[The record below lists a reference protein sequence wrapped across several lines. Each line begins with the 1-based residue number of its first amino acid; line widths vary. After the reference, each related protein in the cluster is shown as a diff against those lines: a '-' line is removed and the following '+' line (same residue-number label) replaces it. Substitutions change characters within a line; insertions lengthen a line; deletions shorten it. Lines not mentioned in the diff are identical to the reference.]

1 MEGKLYR
8 GYFGNLYKIST
19 RGFVLVSDDEG
30 AMWHLSAYGSNL
42 ALFKDAI
49 ETGAVKELK

>member
-8 GYFGNLYKIST
+8 SYFDSLYKIST
-19 RGFVLVSDDEG
+19 RGFVLVSCDEG
-30 AMWHLSAYGSNL
+30 AMWHLSYYGSDL

-49 ETGAVKELK
+49 DSGAVRLVE

>member
-8 GYFGNLYKIST
+8 GYFGNLYKVSS
-19 RGFVLVSDDEG
+19 RGFVLTSDDEG

-42 ALFKDAI
+42 EYFKEAI
-49 ETGAVKELK
+49 VKGVMKEVK

>member
-8 GYFGNLYKIST
+8 GYFGNLYKISA
-19 RGFVLVSDDEG
+19 RGFVLVSYDEG
-30 AMWHLSAYGSNL
+30 AMWHLSDYGSNL

>member
-8 GYFGNLYKIST
+8 GYFGNLYKVSS
-19 RGFVLVSDDEG
+19 RSFVLTSDDEG

-42 ALFKDAI
+42 AYFK
-49 ETGAVKELK
+49 EAVVKGVMKEVK

>member
-19 RGFVLVSDDEG
+19 RGFVLVSNDEG
-30 AMWHLSAYGSNL
+30 AMWHLSAYGYDL
-42 ALFKDAI
+42 AYFKDAI
-49 ETGAVKELK
+49 AKGIMKEVE